1 VTGRL
6 RPLAAAAAP
15 SAVAVAPAARQRRW
29 TADAVGRL
37 PPHAYFVGSAVFH
50 YLGPAFAVLLFARVH
65 PLGVAWL
72 RIASAGLVFAVWRRP
87 WQTLRIVDAGTVR
100 LLVGLGV
107 VFAVMNSCF
116 YLAIDRLPLGTVAA
130 IEFLPVILLAAVG
143 VRSLRN
149 GVALALAVAGVYIL
163 TDVRLQGQPLGMAF
177 AFANAALFALYIV
190 LAHRVSRAPGLGG
203 IDGLAAAMLLA
214 APVVTALGGW
224 EAAPHLADPVALG
237 AGIGV
242 GITSSVVPYVCDQLA
257 MARLRRETY
266 SLMVSLLPAT
276 ATVVGLVVLGQT
288 PTARQ
293 LLGISLIVAALAVHR
308 ERLERPTHPDLVEV
322 REQVARV
329 LIDAEG
335 S

>member
-1 VTGRL
+1 MYATSRGEHNRTMD
-6 RPLAAAAAP
+6 
-15 SAVAVAPAARQRRW
+15 STRR
-29 TADAVGRL
+29 V
-37 PPHAYFVGSAVFH
+37 PPQAYFAGSALFH
-50 YLGPAFAVLLFARVH
+50 YLGPAFAVLLFARVA

-72 RIASAGLVFAVWRRP
+72 RIVSAAIVFAAWRRP
-87 WQTLRIVDAGTVR
+87 WRRLAAADAATVR
-100 LLVGLGV
+100 LLVALAAV
-107 VFAVMNSCF
+107 LAVMNSCF
-116 YLAIDRLPLGTVAA
+116 YAAIARLPLATVSA
-130 IEFLPVILLAAVG
+130 IEFLPVIVLAAVG
-143 VRSLRN
+143 VRSARN
-149 GVALALAVAGVYIL
+149 VGAVALAAGGVYVLMDI
-163 TDVRLQGQPLGMAF
+163 RLRGGALGF
-177 AFANAALFALYIV
+177 GLAFANAGLFALYIV

-257 MARLRRETY
+257 MARLRREAY

-308 ERLERPTHPDLVEV
+308 ERLERPTHSDLVEV